1 MLVCACGEHGL
12 QGREGWRHTW
22 EHGLVQLPRQPVD
35 DLLATSVVD
44 KCAGVRVGE
53 TTHVSE
59 TIVSETIGVRQR
71 HRGPKP
77 TAQEAAQEAAQD
89 AAQGEDRRKLGRSIK
104 DEKGRRVKDVVDARA
119 APVDWY
125 GLEHD
130 GIQQLCVPSLR
141 QRQLTLC
148 LNASHPPVAHG

>member
-77 TAQEAAQEAAQD
+77 AAQKQRKKQRKTQRKEKTAASS
-89 AAQGEDRRKLGRSIK
+89 AAVSKTRKA
-104 DEKGRRVKDVVDARA
+104 DVSKM
-119 APVDWY
+119 
-125 GLEHD
+125 
-130 GIQQLCVPSLR
+130 SLMR
-141 QRQLTLC
+141 GQPQ
-148 LNASHPPVAHG
+148 

>member
-77 TAQEAAQEAAQD
+77 AAQKQRKKQRKTQRKAQRKKKTAASS
-89 AAQGEDRRKLGRSIK
+89 AAVSKTRKA
-104 DEKGRRVKDVVDARA
+104 DVSKM
-119 APVDWY
+119 
-125 GLEHD
+125 
-130 GIQQLCVPSLR
+130 SLMR
-141 QRQLTLC
+141 GQPQ
-148 LNASHPPVAHG
+148 